1 MYWVLVAACSLFT
14 CGLCIL
20 ICGKWDLV
28 PWPEIEPWPPVF
40 GTQSFTHW
48 TTREVPSHIVLIPG
62 YNELYWIFSLVKMLT
77 SQHSHRTCSVGR
89 WSSSSVLFGHLKTSC
104 RKGLPAVIV
113 ALLQCQ
119 DSVNCWETKNLLMHW
134 LGTGCLEIRLQ
145 LQNLLLGFPG
155 GSVVKNSPVY
165 AGDARDTGLT
175 LGSGRSSGE
184 GNINSLDSSCLE
196 NPMDRGAWWATVR
209 GVINIQA
216 RLSTYHCRT
225 YYTIILVFMCI

>member
-1 MYWVLVAACSLFT
+1 MVCHPFSPPLKLYILFLFLFIFLIHTLFKKIFYLTALGLSCSMQALY
-14 CGLCIL
+14 LCFL

-40 GTQSFTHW
+40 GTQSLTHW

-104 RKGLPAVIV
+104 RKGLPAVTV
-113 ALLQCQ
+113 VLLLCQ

-145 LQNLLLGFPG
+145 L
-155 GSVVKNSPVY
+155 
-165 AGDARDTGLT
+165 
-175 LGSGRSSGE
+175 
-184 GNINSLDSSCLE
+184 
-196 NPMDRGAWWATVR
+196 
-209 GVINIQA
+209 
-216 RLSTYHCRT
+216 
-225 YYTIILVFMCI
+225 